1 MNDKLR
7 RLIRAVI
14 ILIGIGILVY
24 PSLSEYLQ
32 QKNASRVI
40 ASYDDTVNR
49 TEQARLD
56 ALLEEAREYNRM
68 LASSTG
74 FKKPPVDADGNP
86 ISLDSY
92 GQMLN
97 INGDGMMGYITIPKI
112 NVTCRI
118 LHGTEESVLQVA
130 AGHQQ
135 NTSLPV
141 GGETTHA
148 VLSGHRGLPTAALF
162 TDLDR
167 LEVGDVFYIK
177 VLDRTLCYTV
187 DQIVTVL
194 PDETE
199 ELAIKEGMDY
209 VTLVTCTPYGIN
221 SHRLFVRG
229 VRTAFD
235 DSQGIPVYSDSDLRS
250 FWQRLPMQY
259 RHMLLGAGVIV
270 AFLIVWYTT
279 RGVIRVVMKKKA
291 KAKDQEI
298 KQEQEQAPE
307 LKQEENQEKEQDQK
321 ETEEEEGVT

>member
-7 RLIRAVI
+7 KLIRVVI

-24 PSLSEYLQ
+24 PSLSEFLTQ
-32 QKNASRVI
+32 QNASRAV
-40 ASYDDTVNR
+40 ASYDDTVIK

-56 ALLEEAREYNRM
+56 ALYEEAREYNSM

-74 FKKPPVDADGNP
+74 SQKPPVDVEGNP

-92 GQMLN
+92 DKMLN
-97 INGDGMMGYITIPKI
+97 INGDGMMGYITIPKL

-118 LHGTEESVLQVA
+118 LHGTEESSLQVGI
-130 AGHQQ
+130 GHMK

-148 VLSGHRGLPTAALF
+148 VLSGHRGLPTAELF
-162 TDLDR
+162 TDLDQ
-167 LEVGDVFYIK
+167 LTEGDVFYIK
-177 VLDRTLCYTV
+177 VLNHTLCYTV

-199 ELAIKEGMDY
+199 ELAIKDGKDY

-229 VRTAFD
+229 VRTPYD
-235 DSQGIPVYSDSDLRS
+235 ETQDIPVYEVVDMSS
-250 FWQRLPMQY
+250 FWSRLPAQY
-259 RHMLLGAGVIV
+259 RHMLYGAGAIV
-270 AFLIVWYTT
+270 AFLIIYWIIII
-279 RGVIRVVMKKKA
+279 IRKR
-291 KAKDQEI
+291 I
-298 KQEQEQAPE
+298 KRSKPE
-307 LKQEENQEKEQDQK
+307 NGENHKNGEK
-321 ETEEEEGVT
+321 TE